1 MMKILAFSYLF
12 PNKYQPFY
20 GIFVLNRLKAVK
32 KYCTVQVIAP
42 VPWFPFMGIFNRFK
56 DYPGIPRREVMEGI
70 DVLHPR
76 LFIIPKYLKW
86 IDGISYLC
94 STILPVLRLKKYHKF
109 DLIDVHWVY
118 PDILAAYVYAKIY
131 RKKLLVTIRGKK
143 AVCFGEDSLRKR
155 IIDFLI
161 KKVDYIITLSKELK
175 DIVIDI
181 GVQETKIKVIPNG
194 VDIDRFKPLKRD
206 ECRRRLGLPLDKKI
220 LLSVGSLIITKGF
233 HKIIEILPEISKRCE
248 LNFYIVGDTGPAGDF
263 RKEIEDKIRELNLKN
278 VFLLG
283 SKSNEELVCW
293 YNACDVFCL
302 ATSAEGSP
310 NVVMEA
316 LACGAPVVVSAV
328 GGIPDIV
335 KEEFLGFLIDPD
347 SSTDLKDKLEMAL
360 SIDWDR
366 KRIRKYMEKFT
377 WDWCA
382 KQVVEVYKKA
392 LLKQ

>member
-1 MMKILAFSYLF
+1 MIKVLAFSYLF

-42 VPWFPFMGIFNRFK
+42 VPWFPFMAIFNRFR
-56 DYPGIPRREVMEGI
+56 DYPKIPRKETIEGI

-76 LFIIPKYLKW
+76 FFIIPRYLKW
-86 IDGISYLC
+86 IDGISYLF
-94 STILPVLRLKKYHKF
+94 STILFMLRLKKDYNF
-109 DLIDVHWVY
+109 DLIDVHWIY
-118 PDILAAYVYAKIY
+118 PDILAAYIYAKIY
-131 RKKLLVTIRGKK
+131 KKKLLVTIRGKR
-143 AVCFGEDSLRKR
+143 AVYFGEKSLRKK
-155 IIDFLI
+155 IIDFLL

-181 GVQETKIKVIPNG
+181 GAQATKVKVILNG
-194 VDIDRFKPLKRD
+194 VDIDRFKPIKRD
-206 ECRRRLGLPLDKKI
+206 ECRKRLGLPLDKKI

-233 HKIIEILPEISKRCE
+233 HRIIEVLPEISKRYE
-248 LNFYIVGDTGPAGDF
+248 PDFYIIGDAGPAGDF

-283 SKSNEELVCW
+283 SKSNEELVYW
-293 YNACDVFCL
+293 YNACDIFCL

-316 LACGAPVVVSAV
+316 LACGTPVLVSAV

-335 KEEFLGFLIDPD
+335 KENFLGFLIDPD
-347 SSTDLKDKLEMAL
+347 SSTDLKSKLETAL
-360 SIDWDR
+360 KIDWDR
-366 KRIRKYMEKFT
+366 NRIRKYMEKFT
-377 WDWCA
+377 WDQCA
-382 KQVVEVYKKA
+382 KQVIDIYKEA
-392 LLKQ
+392 LSK